1 MVTDTTLEDKMRI
14 AIADLIR
21 AQPLLLSAIT
31 ELERQ
36 GYTTEAATVSS
47 VLTSLISATEAVKT
61 AVSS

>member
-1 MVTDTTLEDKMRI
+1 MITDTTLEDKMRI

-36 GYTTEAATVSS
+36 GYTTEADTVSS